1 MSRPN
6 FPLAF
11 PLAIAAGAATAFFVS
26 ILMIPIMG
34 NENEKTFAGAA
45 TAASLIAWYA
55 AIICTAYVLVI
66 GIGVVVYVR
75 NTRRVPSLATAL
87 LVAVLAGGLPFI
99 ATPMMQ
105 TRPVSKFDIVLL
117 PVLAVTSGIVA
128 AWTFWRVGLRGRT
141 VIAR

>member
-11 PLAIAAGAATAFFVS
+11 PLAIAVGAATAFFVS
-26 ILMIPIMG
+26 MLMIPIMG

-55 AIICTAYVLVI
+55 AMICAFYVLVI

-87 LVAVLAGGLPFI
+87 VVSVLAGGLPFI
-99 ATPMMQ
+99 VTPMFERGPSSRF
-105 TRPVSKFDIVLL
+105 TIVLL
-117 PVLAVTSGIVA
+117 PVLAVTSAIA
-128 AWTFWRVGLRGRT
+128 TAWTFWRVGLRGRT
-141 VIAR
+141 LK

>member
-26 ILMIPIMG
+26 MLMIPIMG

-55 AIICTAYVLVI
+55 AMICAFYVLVI
-66 GIGVVVYVR
+66 GIGVVIYVR

-105 TRPVSKFDIVLL
+105 SRPVSKFDIVLL
-117 PVLAVTSGIVA
+117 PVLAVTSGIAA

-141 VIAR
+141 VS

>member
-1 MSRPN
+1 
-6 FPLAF
+6 
-11 PLAIAAGAATAFFVS
+11 
-26 ILMIPIMG
+26 
-34 NENEKTFAGAA
+34 
-45 TAASLIAWYA
+45 
-55 AIICTAYVLVI
+55 
-66 GIGVVVYVR
+66 VYVR

>member
-1 MSRPN
+1 MWVRRPN
-6 FPLAF
+6 FPLSF

-26 ILMIPIMG
+26 MLMIPIMG

-45 TAASLIAWYA
+45 TGASLIAWYA

-117 PVLAVTSGIVA
+117 PVLAVTSGIA
-128 AWTFWRVGLRGRT
+128 TAWTFWRVGLKGRT
-141 VIAR
+141 VT